1 MPSAAS
7 ADVVTADPDFEVQV
21 MPLAADL
28 LRRAKA
34 YTGNTADAED
44 LVQETL
50 LKAYRAFH
58 TFGQDRHLKAWLL
71 RIMRNTWINNYRA
84 GLSRPVE
91 ALIGDVSDGY
101 LDTVPRRVQ
110 HESSA
115 EQLALLGF
123 ADDELLSAVS
133 ELPEKLRLT
142 VYYVVIVGLSHREVS
157 TVMNVPAGTVM
168 SRMHRGRALL
178 RKSLSVADAA

>member
-1 MPSAAS
+1 MTICAS
-7 ADVVTADPDFEVQV
+7 ADVATAEPTFETQV
-21 MPLAADL
+21 MPLADDL
-28 LRRAKA
+28 FRRARM

-84 GLSRPVE
+84 GLSRPTE
-91 ALIGDVSDGY
+91 ALVGDVSDGY
-101 LDTVPRRVQ
+101 LDTVPRRAQ

-115 EQLALLGF
+115 EHLALLGF
-123 ADDELLSAVS
+123 ADEDLLSAVL

-142 VYYVVIVGLSHREVS
+142 LYYVVIVGLSHREVS
-157 TVMNVPAGTVM
+157 AVMKVPAGTVM
-168 SRMHRGRALL
+168 SRMHRGRLML
-178 RKSLSVADAA
+178 RKSLSVAAAA